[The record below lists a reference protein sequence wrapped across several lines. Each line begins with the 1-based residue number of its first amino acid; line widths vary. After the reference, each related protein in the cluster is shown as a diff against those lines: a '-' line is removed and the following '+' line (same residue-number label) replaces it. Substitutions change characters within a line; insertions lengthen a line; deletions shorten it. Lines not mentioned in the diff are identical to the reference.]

1 MNEMCLPRLLR
12 RRALIALAAFLS
24 GCQTPPLSPASMPV
38 MPMLRLPPATLG
50 RTLAVQQ
57 QVQSRLRGG
66 GEHSAEVLLEVDSK
80 RLQMALLT
88 MGQIIVRLNWDGQR
102 LIEERSA
109 WAPAALSVDRI
120 LSDLQF
126 ALWPLT
132 AVQEALSL
140 PWAAEGTSTER
151 LLRYGIR
158 PVMYLRTLS
167 AEIIEIDN
175 VLQGY
180 TLTIRT
186 LSELAPT

>member
-1 MNEMCLPRLLR
+1 M
-12 RRALIALAAFLS
+12 
-24 GCQTPPLSPASMPV
+24 
-38 MPMLRLPPATLG
+38 
-50 RTLAVQQ
+50 AVQQ

-132 AVQEALSL
+132 AVQAALSL